1 MITNNIVAVRS
12 KYYFTAKEAINSR
25 AFAFNMIVKI
35 FVLAV
40 TFLCYANLSA
50 QQADSMMSIYNDR
63 FATEK
68 IHVHT
73 DRSIYK
79 KGETIFYKAYVL
91 SNGELT
97 GLSNTMYTDWY
108 DDAGKLLKQDEA
120 PVLLGGAKGSF
131 DVPAGYTDNTLHLV
145 CYTRWMLNFDT
156 AFIYKKDI
164 NIYQPNTNKVA
175 VDNKKQTPV
184 KTQITFYPEGGFS
197 VAGLTNTIAYAAI
210 DPTGRPVAISA
221 KIKDNKGQVIDST
234 SSIHDGMGRFKCL
247 LEKDNTYFFNWQ
259 DEHGNTGTVELVAQK
274 QAGALLHVDY
284 SKHMASFTIE
294 RSINADKAFRNVH
307 LLIHQNQK
315 LYYKLDIDMSVKT
328 VISSNINL
336 SGLATGI
343 TQFTLFN
350 SDWLPVAERIIFADN
365 QKHTF
370 TPAITIKQKDLS
382 KKGLNEIEIALED
395 TLLTNMSVADVSLAG
410 INDANI
416 FSDFLMSDELKG
428 NIYNPA
434 YYFSQDTS
442 ADSIQVQLDLVMLT
456 QGHRRYDWEKII
468 QGLLPVINYPAD
480 TNFLQ
485 IKGQAA
491 IKHFTKYK
499 DQPSI
504 HIIQQ
509 TPGSAQHVISMP
521 INSNGFFKKD
531 SLFYY
536 DTVKFFYSINKW
548 NDVPAVNF
556 ENGLMKSAERKKYF
570 MNMHIPSRSFISSIS
585 DTANLSTQNDG
596 NSFSNTY
603 LNKNDQNTVVL
614 KTVKLTTKTKTPKQL
629 LDDFYTHGMY
639 AGEGNN
645 IAIDVENDI
654 HASGLNMWTYLQSKI
669 PGLRVSSDLPP
680 MVTWYPSSQG
690 VPGVPEVL
698 LDEVP
703 LNIGSIMDLDVNH
716 IAYVKAFRPPFL
728 GSLLNG
734 FSGVIALYS
743 KKGYSPVTNASY
755 GPGLQ
760 TFLLKGYSSFKE
772 FTQPAYTND
781 AGKTE
786 EDLRPTLYWNPF
798 ILSDKTNAKNTI
810 SFYNNDISKKL
821 CLTLE
826 GINAEG
832 KLSRV
837 VKMLE

>member
-1 MITNNIVAVRS
+1 MCI
-12 KYYFTAKEAINSR
+12 KYYFSAKEAITSQ
-25 AFAFNMIVKI
+25 AFAFNMIRKI

-40 TFLCYANLSA
+40 TFLCSASLLHA

-91 SNGELT
+91 SDRGPA
-97 GLSNTMYTDWY
+97 GVSNTLYSDWY
-108 DDAGKLLKQDEA
+108 DAAGKLLKQDEA

-131 DVPAGYTDNTLHLV
+131 NVPDGYTDNALHLV

-164 NIYQPNTNKVA
+164 TIYQPNTNKVA
-175 VDNKKQTPV
+175 VDIKMQMPA

-197 VAGLTNTIAYAAI
+197 VAGLNNTIAYAAI
-210 DPTGRPVAISA
+210 DQSGHPVAISA
-221 KIKDNKGQVIDST
+221 KIKDNKGKMIDST
-234 SSIHDGMGRFKCL
+234 SSVHDGMGRFKCL

-259 DEHGNTGTVELVAQK
+259 DEHGKTGVEELVAQK

-284 SKHMASFTIE
+284 SNHMASFTIE
-294 RSINADKAFRNVH
+294 RSVNADKVFKNVH

-315 LYYKLDIDMSVKT
+315 LYYKLDIDMSAKT

-336 SGLATGI
+336 SNLATGI

-370 TPAITIKQKDLS
+370 TPAITVKQKDLS

-395 TLLTNMSVADVSLAG
+395 TLLTNMSVAVIDVSLAG
-410 INDANI
+410 INDPNI

-434 YYFSQDTS
+434 YYFSQDVST
-442 ADSIQVQLDLVMLT
+442 DSIQAQLDLVMLT
-456 QGHRRYDWEKII
+456 HGHRRFDWEKITH
-468 QGLLPVINYPAD
+468 GVLPVISYPPD

-491 IKHFTKYK
+491 IKRDIKNK
-499 DQPSI
+499 DQLSI
-504 HIIQQ
+504 NVIEQA
-509 TPGSAQHVISMP
+509 PGRPQHVLSMP
-521 INSNGFFKKD
+521 INSNGEFKKD
-531 SLFYY
+531 SLFFY
-536 DTVKFFYSINKW
+536 DTVKFFYSINKR
-548 NDVPAVNF
+548 NDVPVTNF
-556 ENGLMKSAERKKYF
+556 DNGLMKSEERKKYF
-570 MNMHIPSRSFISSIS
+570 MNVPIPAHSFISSAS
-585 DTANLSTQNDG
+585 GTTNFNAQNDA
-596 NSFSNTY
+596 NTFSDTY

-614 KTVKLTTKTKTPKQL
+614 KTVKLTTKTKTPKQI
-629 LDDFYTHGMY
+629 LDDYYTHGMY

-654 HASGLNMWTYLQSKI
+654 HASGLNIWTYLQSKI

-698 LDEVP
+698 LDEMP
-703 LNIGSIMDLDVNH
+703 LNIGSIIDLDVNH

-743 KKGYSPVTNASY
+743 KKGYSPVTTTSY
-755 GPGLQ
+755 GPGLP

-786 EDLRPTLYWNPF
+786 EDLRPTLFWNPF

-821 CLTLE
+821 CLILE

-832 KLSRV
+832 KLSRI